1 MFILDIKNKDKKYTY
16 KKTVF
21 VYLAVSAFTF
31 VINKVY
37 AIFGHGVSSA
47 SMTWAFLYPFIGGV
61 IFYLLIGLMLPE
73 INRFAGYRIMYN
85 SYNSGIAVLTVG
97 SILKGVMDIAGTS
110 SSYLKLYTIIGY
122 AFIVFGLVILILL
135 AANYKKVCIR
145 K

>member
-1 MFILDIKNKDKKYTY
+1 
-16 KKTVF
+16 
-21 VYLAVSAFTF
+21 
-31 VINKVY
+31 
-37 AIFGHGVSSA
+37 
-47 SMTWAFLYPFIGGV
+47 MTWAFLYPFIGGV
-61 IFYLLIGLMLPE
+61 IFYLLLGLMFPE
-73 INRFAGYRIMYN
+73 IKRFAGYRIMYN

-135 AANYKKVCIR
+135 AANYKKVYIR